1 MRYAIIRGGEGL
13 ATIEVQRRRLDHIP
27 FDVALE
33 EDVVT
38 RRGQRLLARQLQ
50 RLEPGDEV
58 LLWSLD
64 VLQLPTAELL
74 TWLLRCFQLGVA
86 VRLTGAAMIETLNPA
101 GGTPRALSLLAEH
114 EARRPSRAPAARRSR
129 PSGRPLNPYQLK
141 YARELLRRGTS
152 LRSVGLL
159 FQLAPDELSAL
170 LESERPARD
179 NVVSISK

>member
-13 ATIEVQRRRLDHIP
+13 PPTETQRRKLAYIP

-33 EDVVT
+33 EETAT
-38 RRGQRLLARQLQ
+38 RRGQRLLARHLQ
-50 RLEPGDEV
+50 RLECGDEL

-74 TWLLRCFQLGVA
+74 TSLLRFFQLGVA
-86 VRLTGAAMIETLNPA
+86 VRLTGGAMIETLNPA

-114 EARRPSRAPAARRSR
+114 EARRPSRPQAARRNR

-141 YARELLRRGTS
+141 YARQLLRRGTS
-152 LRSVGLL
+152 LRAVGLL
-159 FQLAPDELSAL
+159 FQLAPDELSL
-170 LESERPARD
+170 LLQTAPPSEEKACA
-179 NVVSISK
+179 